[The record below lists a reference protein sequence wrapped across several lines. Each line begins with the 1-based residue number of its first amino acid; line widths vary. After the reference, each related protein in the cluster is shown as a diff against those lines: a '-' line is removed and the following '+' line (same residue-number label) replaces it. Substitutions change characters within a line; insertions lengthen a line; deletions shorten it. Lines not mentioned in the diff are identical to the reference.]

1 MKEHAFSTEY
11 KDYTLAARHTTHTL
25 LQFTVLFH
33 LQISAAVCF
42 SLYNNDNM
50 LLEKVSQRNKIEER
64 LENWDTLINFISK
77 KTLSSDTAS
86 LPNITLLME

>member
-1 MKEHAFSTEY
+1 MLWLLDA
-11 KDYTLAARHTTHTL
+11 HTL

-50 LLEKVSQRNKIEER
+50 LLEKDKQGNKIEER
-64 LENWDTLINFISK
+64 PENWKTVHVYSK
-77 KTLSSDTAS
+77 K
-86 LPNITLLME
+86 PI